1 MRKREDSIEIFENFR
16 NGLELLITRDREL
29 FEHDI
34 RKETIAGRLAMYF
47 SNLFS
52 KEWYIDIATDGAD
65 LLVWDRKSTIALALF
80 ISRDYISQKGKDKAR
95 EYHLI
100 HRPML
105 TLAFSILEDKDYILI
120 YRFEELFLD
129 YIHIFPELD
138 FEEKVLKRVMIEEEH
153 NDPLLFT
160 ISKRRRRKKIAKKE
174 ETVAAIAAEAEPE
187 YKAETVSPAEE
198 TSTEPVSETPA
209 EDNE

>member
-16 NGLELLITRDREL
+16 NGLEMLITRVKEL

-34 RKETIAGRLAMYF
+34 RKEAIAGRLAMYF
-47 SNLFS
+47 SSLFS

-153 NDPLLFT
+153 NDPLLFS
-160 ISKRRRRKKIAKKE
+160 IAKRRRRKKTLKKE
-174 ETVAAIAAEAEPE
+174 EPVAAIAAEAEPE
-187 YKAETVSPAEE
+187 YKAEEVPPQ
-198 TSTEPVSETPA
+198 TEPVAEEPA
-209 EDNE
+209 VDNE